1 MRGRDWIA
9 VGAIVWCCAF
19 AALHVFWAL
28 GGSAGLASSAG
39 AELAARRPTAFV
51 VLGLWG
57 VAALLLAAAVV
68 VGVAVNAQLPTRLGR
83 ILGWLIGAGGLVML
97 ARGVMVEI
105 LLITDAGGVRTA
117 VGPEQ
122 THWSLVLWNPWFVVG
137 GLAFIWSGR
146 SVMRRW
152 PSVRSARLVKPSSQG
167 RSNLS

>member
-1 MRGRDWIA
+1 
-9 VGAIVWCCAF
+9 
-19 AALHVFWAL
+19 LHVFWAL

-68 VGVAVNAQLPTRLGR
+68 VGVAVSAQLSPRLRR
-83 ILGWLIGAGGLVML
+83 ILGWLIGAAGLVMV
-97 ARGVMVEI
+97 ARGVVVEL

-122 THWSLVLWNPWFVVG
+122 TRWSLALWNPWFVVG
-137 GLAFIWSGR
+137 GVLFVWTGCR
-146 SVMRRW
+146 VVRRW
-152 PSVRSARLVKPSSQG
+152 NARPQVSDTVTAW
-167 RSNLS
+167 